1 MRRAIRRLRS
11 SRDTVSAAVMGPLAF
26 SAGDDLEPIGP
37 AWETCLS
44 ILQGAAMSNFEYKTD
59 PLDEMEDVV
68 GVFYGGRGQVGQQ
81 FVVTNRRLLI
91 GPLDVGMALEI
102 DAYIVNKAAAGT
114 GDLLKNVLS
123 HYAPMS
129 PKNWWLRHVVDVQPT
144 NNASWLKAPGL
155 EIRTDTDQVL
165 KLGIVATRATMSR
178 DPKNNAVRDR
188 AVEVIR
194 SAVQS
199 AKAAPPK
206 PV

>member
-1 MRRAIRRLRS
+1 
-11 SRDTVSAAVMGPLAF
+11 MGPLAF

-91 GPLDVGMALEI
+91 GPLDVGM
-102 DAYIVNKAAAGT
+102 
-114 GDLLKNVLS
+114 
-123 HYAPMS
+123 
-129 PKNWWLRHVVDVQPT
+129 
-144 NNASWLKAPGL
+144 
-155 EIRTDTDQVL
+155 DQVL